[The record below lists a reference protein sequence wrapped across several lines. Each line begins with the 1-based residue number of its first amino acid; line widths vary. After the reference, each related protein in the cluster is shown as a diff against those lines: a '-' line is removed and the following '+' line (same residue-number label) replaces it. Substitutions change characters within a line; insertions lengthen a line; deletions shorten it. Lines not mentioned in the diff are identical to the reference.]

1 MDRMLGGKVFTLG
14 YGAKGWLISNCL
26 QACPKCSQGYT
37 FGLYDTRELSEFPWQ
52 SGVSISQDGTNIG
65 LSALPESGGAAVVRE
80 DILRARDRLK
90 VQQSRSAHRWL
101 RLLWL
106 LAGPGVLVMLG
117 ENDGPSMVS
126 YATTGATYGVG
137 FFVPFIILT
146 FAMAFVV
153 QEMTVRLGIATHRG
167 HAELIFQR
175 FGPFWGGFAMADLVL
190 GNVLTLV
197 TEFIAIQ
204 AGGLY
209 FGLPAWLSV
218 AFGVALAVASLGLRR
233 YATWERVLMTLAAGN
248 LLFIPA
254 ALLAHPSG
262 AALTHALATW
272 GPLPGG
278 FGTVFVTL
286 ILANIGATVT
296 PWMIFFQQSAVVDKG
311 LTRADLPQ
319 GRMDTAIGAILA
331 TVAAIATLI
340 AAAPLFAAHVNVSRF
355 ASGADF
361 ATALRPMI
369 GTTGA
374 TLFALGMIEA
384 GLVAAMTIST
394 SSSYALA
401 ETISA
406 HHSLNLDFHRGRLF
420 YGAAILSTLLAAGI
434 VLVPGAPLLAM
445 TLTVNVIA
453 TLLMAPALLFLL
465 LLVNDREIM
474 RDLANGWRANLAGGT
489 IIAAISLVGAF
500 YGVITVFPDLL
511 GQ

>member
-1 MDRMLGGKVFTLG
+1 MSSDIRDP
-14 YGAKGWLISNCL
+14 APAI
-26 QACPKCSQGYT
+26 
-37 FGLYDTRELSEFPWQ
+37 
-52 SGVSISQDGTNIG
+52 GT
-65 LSALPESGGAAVVRE
+65 AAPVAMTQEERW
-80 DILRARDRLK
+80 RARDR
-90 VQQSRSAHRWL
+90 SRILASRAAGRSW

-126 YATTGATYGVG
+126 YATTGATYGIG
-137 FFVPFIILT
+137 FFVPFILLT
-146 FAMAFVV
+146 FVMAFIV
-153 QEMTVRLGIATHRG
+153 QEMTVRLGIATGRG

-175 FGPFWGGFAMADLVL
+175 FGPFWGYFAMGDLVL

-209 FGLPAWLSV
+209 FGIPSWLSV
-218 AFGVALAVASLGLRR
+218 LSGIGMIIGSLALRR
-233 YATWERVLMTLAAGN
+233 YATWERLLMGLAAFN

-262 AALTHALATW
+262 RALAHAIGHW

-278 FGTVFVTL
+278 FNTTFVTL
-286 ILANIGATVT
+286 ILANVGATVT

-319 GRMDTAIGAILA
+319 GRIDTAMGALIA
-331 TVAAIATLI
+331 SIVAIATVV
-340 AAAPLFAAHVNVSRF
+340 AAAPLFAHHVDVSSF

-361 ATALRPMI
+361 ATALRPYI

-374 TLFALGMIEA
+374 TLFALGIIEA

-401 ETISA
+401 ETLSA
-406 HHSLNLDFHRGRLF
+406 KHSLNLDFSEGRLF
-420 YGAAILSTLLAAGI
+420 YGAAIVSAILAGGV
-434 VLVPGAPLLAM
+434 VLIPGAPLLAM

-474 RDLANGWRANLAGGT
+474 RDLANSWRANLAGGT
-489 IIAAISLVGAF
+489 VIVGISLVGAL
-500 YGVITVFPDLL
+500 YGVITVFPGLL
-511 GQ
+511 G

>member
-1 MDRMLGGKVFTLG
+1 MSCEAPEFETAPA
-14 YGAKGWLISNCL
+14 GA
-26 QACPKCSQGYT
+26 
-37 FGLYDTRELSEFPWQ
+37 
-52 SGVSISQDGTNIG
+52 
-65 LSALPESGGAAVVRE
+65 GAALAADERQRAL
-80 DILRARDRLK
+80 DRLNILRTRAAG
-90 VQQSRSAHRWL
+90 RSW

-137 FFVPFIILT
+137 FFVPFILAT
-146 FAMAFVV
+146 FAMSYIV
-153 QEMTVRLGIATHRG
+153 QEMTVRLGIATGRG

-175 FGPFWGGFAMADLVL
+175 FGPFWGYFAMADLVF

-218 AFGVALAVASLGLRR
+218 VLGIITIIASLGLRR
-233 YATWERVLMTLAAGN
+233 YATWERVLMVLAGFN

-254 ALLAHPSG
+254 ALFAHPDG
-262 AALTHALATW
+262 HALTHALVHW

-278 FGTVFVTL
+278 FSTAFVTL

-296 PWMIFFQQSAVVDKG
+296 PWMVFFQQSAVVDKG
-311 LTRADLPQ
+311 LTEADLPQ
-319 GRMDTAIGAILA
+319 GRMDTAMGALIA
-331 TVAAIATLI
+331 AIAAIATVV
-340 AAAPLFAAHVNVSRF
+340 ATAPLFHHHVDISNF

-361 ATALRPMI
+361 ATALRPYI
-369 GTTGA
+369 GSTGA
-374 TLFALGMIEA
+374 TLFALGIIEA

-394 SSSYALA
+394 SSSYAFA
-401 ETISA
+401 ETLSA
-406 HHSLNLDFHRGRLF
+406 RHSLNLNFRDGKLF
-420 YGAAILSTLLAAGI
+420 YGAAIVSAVLAGAV
-434 VLVPGAPLLAM
+434 VLIPGAPLLAM

-465 LLVNDREIM
+465 LLVNDRMIM
-474 RDLANGWRANLAGGT
+474 GKLANGTLANIAGGT
-489 IIAAISLVGAF
+489 IVVAISLVGAL
-500 YGVITVFPDLL
+500 YGLITVFPGCL
-511 GQ
+511 G

>member
-1 MDRMLGGKVFTLG
+1 MSSDVRDPGRATT
-14 YGAKGWLISNCL
+14 AD
-26 QACPKCSQGYT
+26 A
-37 FGLYDTRELSEFPWQ
+37 TRPMSLEE
-52 SGVSISQDGTNIG
+52 
-65 LSALPESGGAAVVRE
+65 R
-80 DILRARDRLK
+80 LRARDR
-90 VQQSRSAHRWL
+90 SRVVASRASGRSF

-137 FFVPFIILT
+137 FFVPFILAT
-146 FAMAFVV
+146 FVMAYIV
-153 QEMTVRLGIATHRG
+153 QEMTVRLGIATGRG

-175 FGPFWGGFAMADLVL
+175 FGPFWGYFAMADLVF

-209 FGLPAWLSV
+209 FGVPTWLSV
-218 AFGVALAVASLGLRR
+218 LLGIGMIVGSLLLRR
-233 YATWERVLMTLAAGN
+233 YTTWERLLLGLAAFN

-254 ALLAHPSG
+254 ALLAHPDG
-262 AALTHALATW
+262 RALAHAIMHW

-278 FGTVFVTL
+278 FKTTFVTL

-319 GRMDTAIGAILA
+319 GRIDTVMGALIA
-331 TVAAIATLI
+331 AVAAIATVV
-340 AAAPLFAAHVNVSRF
+340 AAAPLFAHHVDVSNF

-361 ATALRPMI
+361 ATALRPYI

-374 TLFALGMIEA
+374 TLFALGIVEA

-401 ETISA
+401 ETLSA
-406 HHSLNLDFHRGRLF
+406 RHSLNLDFNDGRLF
-420 YGAAILSTLLAAGI
+420 YGAAIVSAVVAGGI
-434 VLVPGAPLLAM
+434 VLIPGAPLLAV
-445 TLTVNVIA
+445 TLTVNVVA

-474 RDLANGWRANLAGGT
+474 ADLANGWRANVAGGT
-489 IIAAISLVGAF
+489 IIIAISLVGAL
-500 YGVITVFPDLL
+500 YGTITVFPGIL
-511 GQ
+511 G

>member
-1 MDRMLGGKVFTLG
+1 
-14 YGAKGWLISNCL
+14 
-26 QACPKCSQGYT
+26 
-37 FGLYDTRELSEFPWQ
+37 
-52 SGVSISQDGTNIG
+52 VSSDLCVNGHAAAG
-65 LSALPESGGAAVVRE
+65 EVPAAVLPEER
-80 DILRARDRLK
+80 LRASDR
-90 VQQSRSAHRWL
+90 SRILAHRAAGRSL

-137 FFVPFIILT
+137 FFVPFILAT
-146 FAMAFVV
+146 FVMAYVV
-153 QEMTVRLGIATHRG
+153 QEMTVRLGVATGRG

-175 FGPFWGGFAMADLVL
+175 FGPFWGYFAMGDLVF

-209 FGLPAWLSV
+209 FGVPSWLSV
-218 AFGVALAVASLGLRR
+218 LLGLGMVVGSLLLRR
-233 YATWERVLMTLAAGN
+233 YATWERLLMGLAAFN

-254 ALLAHPSG
+254 ALMAHPDG
-262 AALTHALATW
+262 HALAHAIAHW

-278 FGTVFVTL
+278 FNTVFVTL

-311 LTRADLPQ
+311 LARADLPQ
-319 GRMDTAIGAILA
+319 GRMDTAIGAL
-331 TVAAIATLI
+331 VAAITAIATVV
-340 AAAPLFAAHVNVSRF
+340 AAAPLFAHHLDVSNF

-361 ATALRPMI
+361 ATALRPYI

-374 TLFALGMIEA
+374 TLFALGIVEA

-394 SSSYALA
+394 SSSYAFA
-401 ETISA
+401 ETLSA
-406 HHSLNLDFHRGRLF
+406 RHSLNLDFSEGRLF
-420 YGAAILSTLLAAGI
+420 YGAAIISAVVAGGI
-434 VLVPGAPLLAM
+434 VLIPGAPLLAM
-445 TLTVNVIA
+445 TLTVNVVA

-474 RDLANGWRANLAGGT
+474 ADLANGWRANLAGGT
-489 IIAAISLVGAF
+489 IIIAISLVGAL
-500 YGVITVFPDLL
+500 YGVVTVFPDVL
-511 GQ
+511 G

>member
-1 MDRMLGGKVFTLG
+1 M
-14 YGAKGWLISNCL
+14 S
-26 QACPKCSQGYT
+26 SQ
-37 FGLYDTRELSEFPWQ
+37 
-52 SGVSISQDGTNIG
+52 
-65 LSALPESGGAAVVRE
+65 SALSREASTFATADQAAARE
-80 DILRARDRLK
+80 DVLRARDQARI
-90 VQQSRSAHRWL
+90 VRTRASGRSL

-137 FFVPFIILT
+137 FFVPFILLT
-146 FAMAFVV
+146 FVMSFVV
-153 QEMTVRLGIATHRG
+153 QEMTVRLGIATGRG

-175 FGPFWGGFAMADLVL
+175 FGPSWGYFAMADLVF

-218 AFGVALAVASLGLRR
+218 AAGAAVVIASLGLRR
-233 YATWERVLMTLAAGN
+233 YATWERTVLALAAGN

-254 ALLAHPSG
+254 ALYAHPDG
-262 AALTHALATW
+262 AALAHAVAAW

-278 FGTVFVTL
+278 FNAAFVTL
-286 ILANIGATVT
+286 ILANVGATVT

-311 LTRADLPQ
+311 LVRADLQQ
-319 GRMDTAIGAILA
+319 GRLDTAIGAM
-331 TVAAIATLI
+331 VAAVTAI
-340 AAAPLFAAHVNVSRF
+340 AAVVATAPLFAAHVDVSQF

-361 ATALRPMI
+361 ATALRPLL
-369 GTTGA
+369 GGAGA
-374 TLFALGMIEA
+374 TLFALGIVEA

-401 ETISA
+401 ETVSA
-406 HHSLNLDFHRGRLF
+406 RHSLNLGFAQGRLF
-420 YGAAILSTLLAAGI
+420 YGVAIVSTLVAAGV
-434 VLVPGAPLLAM
+434 VLIPGAPLLAM
-445 TLTVNVIA
+445 TLTVNVVA

-474 RDLANGWRANLAGGT
+474 RDLANGWRANLAGGAV
-489 IIAAISLVGAF
+489 IVGISLVGAF
-500 YGVITVFPDLL
+500 YGVITVFPALL
-511 GQ
+511 GK

>member
-1 MDRMLGGKVFTLG
+1 V
-14 YGAKGWLISNCL
+14 
-26 QACPKCSQGYT
+26 
-37 FGLYDTRELSEFPWQ
+37 
-52 SGVSISQDGTNIG
+52 SQDILTGV
-65 LSALPESGGAAVVRE
+65 LESPQGAGNLITRE
-80 DILRARDRLK
+80 DILRARQRLK
-90 VQQSRSAHRWL
+90 VLQTRAARRWS

-126 YATTGATYGVG
+126 YATTGATYGIG
-137 FFVPFIILT
+137 FFVPFILLT
-146 FAMAFVV
+146 FLMAFAV
-153 QEMTVRLGIATHRG
+153 QEMALRLGAATYRG

-175 FGPFWGGFAMADLVL
+175 FGPFWGYFAMGDLVF

-209 FGLPAWLSV
+209 FGLPSWFSV
-218 AFGVALAVASLGLRR
+218 AIGVLLVVASLALRR
-233 YATWERVLMTLAAGN
+233 YATWERLLMGVAAFN

-254 ALLAHPSG
+254 ALYARPSG
-262 AALTHALATW
+262 AALAHAVATW

-278 FGTVFVTL
+278 FGAAFVTL

-319 GRMDTAIGAILA
+319 GRMDTAIGAGLAAMAAVA
-331 TVAAIATLI
+331 TVAAT
-340 AAAPLFAAHVNVSRF
+340 APLFAAHVDVSKF
-355 ASGADF
+355 ANGADF
-361 ATALRPMI
+361 ATALRPLL

-374 TLFALGMIEA
+374 TLFALGMVEA

-401 ETISA
+401 ETMSA
-406 HHSLNLDFHRGRLF
+406 QHSLNLDLARGRLF
-420 YGAAILSTLLAAGI
+420 YGAAIVSTLVAAAI
-434 VLVPGAPLLAM
+434 VLIPGAPLLAM

-474 RDLANGWRANLAGGT
+474 GDLANGWRMNLAGGT
-489 IIAAISLVGAF
+489 IAVAISLVGAF
-500 YGVITVFPDLL
+500 YGVITVFPTLL